1 VIAYER
7 KKDEE
12 ERQRQL
18 QSDAL
23 RNQLLKL
30 QIQHANDP
38 SEWKPTTK
46 QEYLDTHPIKVETPR
61 NTDPLSSEGIAATLR
76 VKRGEAAISHAYP
89 KPPSRGY
96 AGEGDRAGARCL
108 EFGSPEPGSDWEV
121 RRRLPGDPLEEPR
134 HGPGTGGESGHA
146 AVKTSN
152 PELFRKASDD
162 PYGDEG
168 SAPVPQPHTSHS
180 RSRPS
185 HQQHQRQARP

>member
-1 VIAYER
+1 MSFLGGWLGPAFQVLNAQRAGAAQGQRTGDVIAYER

-61 NTDPLSSEGIAATLR
+61 NTDPLS
-76 VKRGEAAISHAYP
+76 
-89 KPPSRGY
+89 
-96 AGEGDRAGARCL
+96 
-108 EFGSPEPGSDWEV
+108 
-121 RRRLPGDPLEEPR
+121 
-134 HGPGTGGESGHA
+134 
-146 AVKTSN
+146 
-152 PELFRKASDD
+152 
-162 PYGDEG
+162 
-168 SAPVPQPHTSHS
+168 
-180 RSRPS
+180 
-185 HQQHQRQARP
+185 